1 MTNVRRKQEGASFL
15 SMLTIILVAGVF
27 FSVAFKLYPA
37 YMDYMTIDSVLTKV
51 IQDNDE
57 ISKDPKSIKRD
68 LDKKWAVN
76 QIRLPNKESLI
87 IRRKE
92 GVVRMTL
99 DYEVRVPMFFN
110 VDAMVKFEKQ
120 YEAIAP

>member
-1 MTNVRRKQEGASFL
+1 MTNVRHKQEGASFL
-15 SMLTIILVAGVF
+15 SILVVLIVAGTF

-37 YMDYMTIDSVLTKV
+37 YMDYMTVDSVLTGI
-51 IQDNDE
+51 IQDDDE
-57 ISKDPKSIKRD
+57 LEKGPKGMQRD
-68 LDKKWAVN
+68 LRKKWTIN
-76 QIRLPNKESLI
+76 QIKLPNEALI

-92 GVVRMTL
+92 GVLTIYL

>member
-37 YMDYMTIDSVLTKV
+37 YMDYMTVDSVLSKV
-51 IQDNDE
+51 ILDSDE
-57 ISKDPKSIKRD
+57 LRKDPKSLKRD
-68 LDKKWAVN
+68 LNKKWSIN
-76 QIRLPNKESLI
+76 QIRLPNQESLI

-92 GVVRMTL
+92 GVITFYL

>member
-1 MTNVRRKQEGASFL
+1 MTNVRHKQEGASFL

-37 YMDYMTIDSVLTKV
+37 YMDYMTVDSVLSKV
-51 IQDNDE
+51 ILDSDE
-57 ISKDPKSIKRD
+57 LRKDPKSLKRD
-68 LDKKWAVN
+68 LNKKWSIN
-76 QIRLPNKESLI
+76 QIRLPNQESLI

-92 GVVRMTL
+92 GVITFYL

>member
-15 SMLTIILVAGVF
+15 STLTIILVVGVF

-37 YMDYMTIDSVLTKV
+37 YMDYMTVDSVLSKV
-51 IQDNDE
+51 ILDSDE
-57 ISKDPKSIKRD
+57 LRKDPKSLKRD
-68 LDKKWAVN
+68 LNKKWNIN
-76 QIRLPNKESLI
+76 QIRLPSQESLI

-92 GVVRMTL
+92 GVLTIYL

>member
-1 MTNVRRKQEGASFL
+1 MTNVHHKQEGASFL
-15 SMLTIILVAGVF
+15 SILVVLIVAGTF

-37 YMDYMTIDSVLTKV
+37 YMDYTTVDSVLTGV
-51 IQDNDE
+51 IQDDE
-57 ISKDPKSIKRD
+57 ELEKGTQGMFRD
-68 LDKKWAVN
+68 LRKKWKVN
-76 QIRLPNKESLI
+76 QIKLPKEALN

-92 GVVRMTL
+92 GVITIYL

>member
-15 SMLTIILVAGVF
+15 STLTIILVVGVF

-37 YMDYMTIDSVLTKV
+37 YMDYMTVDSVLSKV
-51 IQDNDE
+51 ILDSDE
-57 ISKDPKSIKRD
+57 LRKDPKSLKRD
-68 LDKKWAVN
+68 LNKKWNIN
-76 QIRLPNKESLI
+76 QIRLPSQESLI

-92 GVVRMTL
+92 GVITFYL

>member
-1 MTNVRRKQEGASFL
+1 MTNVRHKQAGASFL
-15 SMLTIILVAGVF
+15 STLTIILVAGVF

-37 YMDYMTIDSVLTKV
+37 YLDYMTVDSVLSKV
-51 IQDNDE
+51 ILDSDE
-57 ISKDPKSIKRD
+57 LRKTPKSLKRD
-68 LDKKWAVN
+68 LHKKWNIN
-76 QIRLPNKESLI
+76 QIRLPSQESLI

-92 GVVRMTL
+92 GVITIYL

>member
-1 MTNVRRKQEGASFL
+1 MTNVRHKQAGASFL
-15 SMLTIILVAGVF
+15 STLTIILVAGVF

-37 YMDYMTIDSVLTKV
+37 YLDYMTVDSVLSKV
-51 IQDNDE
+51 ILDSDE
-57 ISKDPKSIKRD
+57 LRKTPKSLKRD
-68 LDKKWAVN
+68 LNKKWNIN
-76 QIRLPNKESLI
+76 QIRLPSQESLI

-92 GVVRMTL
+92 GVITIYL

>member
-1 MTNVRRKQEGASFL
+1 MINVRHKQKGASFL
-15 SMLTIILVAGVF
+15 SMLTIILVAGFF

-37 YMDYMTIDSVLTKV
+37 YMDYTTVDSVLTKV
-51 IQDNDE
+51 IQDEDE
-57 ISKDPKSIKRD
+57 ISKDPKLLKRD
-68 LDKKWAVN
+68 LNKKWSVN
-76 QIRLPNKESLI
+76 QIRLPSKESLI

-92 GVVRMTL
+92 GVVTITL

-120 YEAIAP
+120 YEAIIP

>member
-1 MTNVRRKQEGASFL
+1 MTNVRHKQEGASFL

-37 YMDYMTIDSVLTKV
+37 YMDYMTVDSVLSKV
-51 IQDNDE
+51 ILDSDE
-57 ISKDPKSIKRD
+57 LRKDPKSLKRD
-68 LDKKWAVN
+68 LNKKWNIN
-76 QIRLPNKESLI
+76 QIRLPSQESLI

-92 GVVRMTL
+92 GVITFYL